1 MLIVNYGSFLF
12 LFLFTLD
19 FPLKSAVLSRV
30 YSQDLFWVAL
40 PKFPGLHLVDN
51 WAEWIGQLLHGQAER
66 ANGQSPKDN
75 SLCSLAVK
83 KMCAF

>member
-1 MLIVNYGSFLF
+1 MQVTENGEELRTLIDMLIVNYGSFLF

-51 WAEWIGQLLHGQAER
+51 
-66 ANGQSPKDN
+66 
-75 SLCSLAVK
+75 
-83 KMCAF
+83 